1 MKIRIFIVLIII
13 LIFSIDKINTK
24 ELDNETKEKEKK
36 IMDKIGEILKKN
48 EELNLLIMKTN
59 SSLNKINEK
68 SEILNKALNNI
79 KTVYKEE
86 NNQNNYIKNF
96 VCFFC
101 IVIILAISIYIL
113 ELKYEKQNNKSEK
126 NIELN
131 NNNIKGKENEDT
143 KLYFS
148 I

>member
-24 ELDNETKEKEKK
+24 EVDNETKEKEKK
-36 IMDKIGEILKKN
+36 LMDKIDEILKKN

-79 KTVYKEE
+79 KTIYKEE

>member
-24 ELDNETKEKEKK
+24 EVDNETKEKEKK
-36 IMDKIGEILKKN
+36 IMDKIDEILKKN

>member
-24 ELDNETKEKEKK
+24 EVDNETKEKEKK
-36 IMDKIGEILKKN
+36 IMDKIDEILKKN

-79 KTVYKEE
+79 KTIYKEE

>member
-1 MKIRIFIVLIII
+1 MKIRHFIVLIII

-24 ELDNETKEKEKK
+24 EVDNETKEKEKK
-36 IMDKIGEILKKN
+36 IMDKIDEILKKN

>member
-1 MKIRIFIVLIII
+1 
-13 LIFSIDKINTK
+13 
-24 ELDNETKEKEKK
+24 
-36 IMDKIGEILKKN
+36 MDKIDEILKKN

-79 KTVYKEE
+79 KTIYKEE

-131 NNNIKGKENEDT
+131 DIDNTNIINQIPSRNIDKDNQNDINSEKEI
-143 KLYFS
+143 KLKSPSKFT
-148 I
+148 